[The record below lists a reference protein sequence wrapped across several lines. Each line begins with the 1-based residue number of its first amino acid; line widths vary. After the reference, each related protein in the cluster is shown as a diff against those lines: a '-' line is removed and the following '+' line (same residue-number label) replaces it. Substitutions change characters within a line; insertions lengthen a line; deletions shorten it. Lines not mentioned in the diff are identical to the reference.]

1 MLFVFIS
8 LQTECDHYRMV
19 SEEAYR
25 QLLEIRDRDILS
37 RSLNVQLR
45 DWLDLMEELKNKVP
59 ATLTRDAWQNQTIS
73 RLEEEL
79 KKCRSDLKSD
89 EEIFAEKAKETS
101 QLHDEN
107 EQLQL
112 SVAQLRKQCEELQE
126 RLSTHEEQVVEREMT
141 IGELQ
146 RRVKVR
152 SVHS

>member
-1 MLFVFIS
+1 
-8 LQTECDHYRMV
+8 MV

-25 QLLEIRDRDILS
+25 QLIEIQDRDILS

-45 DWLDLMEELKNKVP
+45 DWLELMEELKNKVP
-59 ATLTRDAWQNQTIS
+59 ATLTRDAWQNQTIT

-89 EEIFAEKAKETS
+89 EEIFAEKTKETA
-101 QLHDEN
+101 QLNDEN

-112 SVAQLRKQCEELQE
+112 QTAQLRKECEELRE
-126 RLSTHEEQVVEREMT
+126 RVSTHEEQVVQREMS
-141 IGELQ
+141 IQELQ

-152 SVHS
+152 KNYI